1 MIPFEYRA
9 PRTVEE
15 ALAHLRQYG
24 EDARPLAGGTALV
37 LMMRQRLVRPA
48 CLVSLRGIA
57 ALGRIVPANR
67 SIEIGACVTHREAET
82 SPIVRQRLP
91 VLAETYRRVAT
102 IRVRN
107 MATVGGGLAHADPNQ
122 DPPATLLA
130 LGARVRVRGPAG
142 ERQVPLE
149 EFFQDYYQT
158 ALATGEL
165 VTGVTIP
172 VPGPRTGCAFLKFL
186 PRTADDYATVAA
198 AAAVTLDAS
207 GRRCAAVRIGLGC
220 VGATPLRA
228 TAAEDLLR
236 GQTLNDEVL
245 RAAGEAVVGRLD
257 PVGDHRGSADY
268 KRAMAA
274 VFLGRAVRAA
284 WARARRAPGGSRAAR
299 GRAR

>member
-9 PRTVEE
+9 PRTLAE
-15 ALAHLRQYG
+15 ALAHLRAYG

-48 CLVSLRGIA
+48 CLVSLRGIPG
-57 ALGRIVPANR
+57 LGRIEAADG
-67 SIEIGACVTHREAET
+67 SIEIGACVPHREVET
-82 SPIVRQRLP
+82 SPIVRSRLP
-91 VLAETYRRVAT
+91 VLAETYHHVAT

-130 LGARVRVRGPAG
+130 LGARVRVRAPEG

-149 EFFQDYYQT
+149 EFFLDYYQT
-158 ALATGEL
+158 ALRPGEL
-165 VTGVTIP
+165 VTGISIP
-172 VPGPRTGCAFLKFL
+172 VPGPRTGGAFLKFL
-186 PRTADDYATVAA
+186 PRTADDYATVTAA
-198 AAAVTLDAS
+198 ATVTLDAS
-207 GRRCAAVRIGLGC
+207 GMRCAQVRIGLGC
-220 VGATPLRA
+220 VGATPVRA

-236 GQTLNDEVL
+236 GQPLREETL
-245 RAAGEAVVGRLD
+245 RAAGEAAKAGLD
-257 PVGDHRGSADY
+257 PIGDQRGSAEY
-268 KRAMAA
+268 KRDMAA

-284 WARARRAPGGSRAAR
+284 WARARRAPATPGRAG

>member
-9 PRTVEE
+9 PRTLDE
-15 ALAHLRQYG
+15 ALAHLRRYG

-48 CLVSLRGIA
+48 CLVSLRDIA
-57 ALGRIVPANR
+57 GLGRIASGNGTVK
-67 SIEIGACVTHREAET
+67 IGACVTHREVESNAM
-82 SPIVRQRLP
+82 VRSRLP
-91 VLAETYRRVAT
+91 VLAETYHHVAT

-130 LGARVRVRGPAG
+130 LGARVSVRGPGG
-142 ERQVPLE
+142 ERHIPLDD
-149 EFFQDYYQT
+149 FFTDYYQT
-158 ALATGEL
+158 SLAPGEL
-165 VTGVTIP
+165 LTGVTIP

-186 PRTADDYATVAA
+186 PRTADDYGTVTA

-207 GRRCAAVRIGLGC
+207 GTRCAQARIGLGC
-220 VGATPLRA
+220 VGATPVRA

-236 GQTLNDEVL
+236 GQPLTDEVL
-245 RAAGEAVVGRLD
+245 RAAGEAATAGLD
-257 PVGDHRGSADY
+257 PIGDVRGSAEY
-268 KRAMAA
+268 KREMAA

-284 WARARRAPGGSRAAR
+284 WARARKAPGGS
-299 GRAR
+299 GPRARRAR